1 MKKKVTF
8 VLAPETVAGAKEALL
23 LGEFNNWAPE
33 KGYALKKTKDGGLS
47 VTVSL
52 EAGRSYQYRYLLS
65 DGRWV
70 NDNNAIR
77 YIYDDRVQVD
87 NCLIAVSSE
96 EEEVVAVKKP
106 AAKKAPAKKVAK
118 PAATAGPDDL
128 TLVEGVGKKIAEIL
142 AANGVTSFE
151 ELSKQKVTALRT
163 ILDAAG
169 SRYKVH
175 DPGTW
180 PKQAKLAATGKWEE
194 LKKLQAE
201 LKGGK

>member
-1 MKKKVTF
+1 MKKKVKF
-8 VLAPETVAGAKEALL
+8 VLSADIVAGAEEGLL
-23 LGEFNNWAPE
+23 LGEFNNWTSE
-33 KGYALKKTKDGGLS
+33 EGFSLKKTKDGGLS
-47 VTVSL
+47 TTISL
-52 EAGRSYQYRYLLS
+52 EAGRTYQYRYLLS

-70 NDNNAIR
+70 NDANAVG
-77 YIYDDRVQVD
+77 YIYDDNFRVD
-87 NCLIAVSSE
+87 NCIITVPGEATAAPKKAV
-96 EEEVVAVKKP
+96 AKKTA
-106 AAKKAPAKKVAK
+106 AAKTAKAE
-118 PAATAGPDDL
+118 GPDDL
-128 TLVEGVGKKIAEIL
+128 TIIEGVGKKIAEL
-142 AANGVTSFE
+142 LVAAGVTSYE
-151 ELSKQKVTALRT
+151 ELSKQNVTALRA

>member
-8 VLAPETVAGAKEALL
+8 VLSPETVAGAQEGLL
-23 LGEFNNWAPE
+23 LGEFNHWAPE
-33 KGYALKKTKDGGLS
+33 KGYSLKKTKDGGLS

-77 YIYDDRVQVD
+77 YIYDDRVMVD
-87 NCLIAVSSE
+87 NCLIAVPE
-96 EEEVVAVKKP
+96 EDEVVEVAKKP
-106 AAKKAPAKKVAK
+106 ATKKAPAKKAAK
-118 PAATAGPDDL
+118 PAAAGPDDL
-128 TLVEGVGKKIAEIL
+128 TLVEGIGKKIAEIL
-142 AANGVTSFE
+142 AANGVRSFD
-151 ELSKQKVTALRT
+151 ELSKQKVTSLRG

-201 LKGGK
+201 LKGGN

>member
-8 VLAPETVAGAKEALL
+8 VLSPETVAGAKEGLL
-23 LGEFNNWAPE
+23 LGEFNHWAPE
-33 KGYALKKTKDGGLS
+33 KGYSLKKSKDGGLS
-47 VTVSL
+47 VTISL

-77 YIYDDRVQVD
+77 YVYDDRVMVD
-87 NCLIAVSSE
+87 NCLIAVSDDG
-96 EEEVVAVKKP
+96 EVVESAKKP
-106 AAKKAPAKKVAK
+106 AAKKAPAKKAAMPVAS
-118 PAATAGPDDL
+118 GPDDL
-128 TLVEGVGKKIAEIL
+128 TLVEGIGKKIAEIL
-142 AANGVTSFE
+142 AANGVTSFD

-169 SRYKVH
+169 SRYKMH

>member
-8 VLAPETVAGAKEALL
+8 TLSPETVAGAAEGVL
-23 LGEFNNWAPE
+23 LGEFNNWTPG
-33 KGYALKKTKDGGLS
+33 KGYTMKKTKDGGLS
-47 VTVSL
+47 VAVSL
-52 EAGRSYQYRYLLS
+52 ETGRSYQYRYFLS

-70 NDNNAIR
+70 NDSNAIR
-77 YIYDDRVQVD
+77 YIYDDRVQVE
-87 NCLIAVSSE
+87 NCLISVSDE
-96 EEEVVAVKKP
+96 EGEV
-106 AAKKAPAKKVAK
+106 AATPKATKKAPAKKAAK
-118 PAATAGPDDL
+118 PAAAGPDDL
-128 TLVEGVGKKIAEIL
+128 TLIEGVGKKIAELL
-142 AANGVTSFE
+142 AAAGVNSFD
-151 ELSKQKVTALRT
+151 ELSKQKVTALRA

-180 PKQAKLAATGKWEE
+180 AKQAKLAANGKWEE

>member
-8 VLAPETVAGAKEALL
+8 VLSAETVAGAQEGLL
-23 LGEFNNWAPE
+23 LGEFNHWAPE
-33 KGYALKKTKDGGLS
+33 KGYSLKKTKEGGLS

-77 YIYDDRVQVD
+77 YIYDDRVMVD
-87 NCLIAVSSE
+87 NCLIAVSE
-96 EEEVVAVKKP
+96 DDEVVEVAKKP
-106 AAKKAPAKKVAK
+106 AAKKAPAKKAAK
-118 PAATAGPDDL
+118 PAAAGPDDL
-128 TLVEGVGKKIAEIL
+128 TLVEGIGKKIAEIL
-142 AANGVTSFE
+142 AANGVNSFD
-151 ELSKQKVTALRT
+151 ELSKQKVTSLRG